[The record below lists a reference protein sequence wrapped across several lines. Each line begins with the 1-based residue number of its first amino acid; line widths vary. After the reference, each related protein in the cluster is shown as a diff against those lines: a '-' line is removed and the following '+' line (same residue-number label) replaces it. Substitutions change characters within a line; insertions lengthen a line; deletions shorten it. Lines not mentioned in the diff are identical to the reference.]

1 MIVKEKQRD
10 LKVSDRVI
18 PVSEIG
24 EIEGLRV
31 KWSPR
36 TSGAVG
42 PPRENPLPAQ
52 GIHSLPDLDTKGL
65 LLVLRYPHRLPRSH
79 AKYGL
84 VIGYRRWQGAK
95 RKGLRNVHAQVI
107 SPTVVQY
114 NDPSFPVWVQRL
126 AYRPTPKSGFVE
138 TLRRASPGKS
148 TRTLYRD
155 VQIVDNLNDEVLS
168 VVPKL
173 SGNACLA
180 LSRAH
185 RDDQPAILRELKDA
199 PRPLTA
205 GEIQAAVRRRH
216 HNITL
221 PSLTPLRT
229 ATALCRKLRYHVGW
243 SAQDIAVARDPLVD
257 HVRAVLDLWQHLSR
271 TIA

>member
-10 LKVSDRVI
+10 IKVSDRVI

-31 KWSPR
+31 QWSPR

-52 GIHSLPDLDTKGL
+52 GIHAFPDLDTKGL
-65 LLVLRYPHRLPRSH
+65 LLVLRYPHGLPRSH

-84 VIGYRRWQGAK
+84 VSGYRRWQGAK
-95 RKGLRNVHAQVI
+95 RKGLRNVHAKVI
-107 SPTVVQY
+107 YPTVAQY
-114 NDPSFPVWVQRL
+114 NDPSFLVWVQRL
-126 AYRPTPKSGFVE
+126 AYRPTLKSAFVE
-138 TLRRASPGKS
+138 SLRPSWHKS
-148 TRTLYRD
+148 IRTLYRD
-155 VQIVDNLNDEVLS
+155 VQIADNLNDEVLS
-168 VVPKL
+168 VVRKL
-173 SGNACLA
+173 SGNACLE

-185 RDDQPAILRELKDA
+185 RDDQLAILRELKDA
-199 PRPLTA
+199 RRPLTA
-205 GEIQAAVRRRH
+205 GEIQAAVCRRY

-257 HVRAVLDLWQHLSR
+257 HVRAVLDLWQHFSR